1 MARVFR
7 HLFQH
12 LRRQERRMGRQY
24 PSLSEHH
31 LISDW
36 FLIGISILDLLLD
49 LPPTSRH
56 GHFGVHPIRFR
67 SQRPDPIS
75 RPSCDRL
82 CFPHELH
89 RAQRMAFRR
98 VRRTNAEYCCCAWC
112 PEFVRVFFHPSRDVC
127 EFKTYPENSVRQRK
141 GSLLGLLTF
150 LMVAGALAL
159 NMTATILLTRAS
171 IANYPGGHALARL
184 NERYGESPHG
194 K

>member
-12 LRRQERRMGRQY
+12 IRRQERRMGRQY

-31 LISDW
+31 LVSDCW

-49 LPPTSRH
+49 LPPTARH

-89 RAQRMAFRR
+89 RTQRMAFRR

-112 PEFVRVFFHPSRDVC
+112 PEFVRVFFFTPPVTYVNLKRISKIAFASARAVSWVCSR
-127 EFKTYPENSVRQRK
+127 F
-141 GSLLGLLTF
+141 
-150 LMVAGALAL
+150 
-159 NMTATILLTRAS
+159 
-171 IANYPGGHALARL
+171 
-184 NERYGESPHG
+184 
-194 K
+194 